1 MRLVDIEDL
10 KTLVETD
17 IWQLYEKHAMYMR
30 NKGYYTSTDRNFRF
44 FNGNQWDNAIVDKNV
59 ELIQINYI
67 KPIVKYK
74 VGVVTST
81 NYAIVYNSDN
91 FESQEFRTVAKQA
104 SDLLTKQAS
113 KVWEKNK
120 LDYYLK
126 KAVRKSAINGE
137 IIAYW
142 YWDEENSIPKLELKS
157 KVDVMYGNENDEDI
171 QNQPYILI
179 KRRST
184 VLNAK
189 EYARSKGVSEEKLLN
204 IHGDNFTQDESGDSS
219 KDEVDDMTAIVTF
232 LYKKDGTIH
241 FSESVKYVTITED
254 QDTGLAYY
262 PVAHLNW
269 EDQEGNARGIGEVE
283 QHIANQIEVNKTA
296 TRRAFIAKTIAYPYK
311 VVNEDKIQN
320 PEALNRVGATI
331 RIKDGSAE
339 DISKYFRITNPG
351 TISPDIANLQNE
363 LISISRE
370 LAGAGDMATG
380 QIQPDEASGKAILAV
395 QRASEQP
402 LNEQSANVLQFIE
415 DIGLIIFDMLK
426 TYVDELTVVNTIT
439 DAITGDVTE
448 ELITIPRQI
457 LEELKLS
464 IKIDVTPKSA
474 YDRYA
479 QESSIENLT
488 QSQLFLPQNQ
498 QLLEDYVSLLDD
510 DSTMPKSKLL
520 ELIKRRKERSQAI
533 EQMEMQAQQ
542 MKAQMEQQMASQMD
556 IEAISQMGNQIM
568 NQATQNM

>member
-1 MRLVDIEDL
+1 MDIEDL
-10 KTLVETD
+10 KTLIETD

-30 NKGYYTSTDRNFRF
+30 NKGYYSATDKNFSF
-44 FNGNQWDNAIVDKNV
+44 FNGDQWGQAIVGKNV

-81 NYAIVYNSDN
+81 NYAIIYNSDN
-91 FESQEFRTVAKQA
+91 FESQEFRTEAKRA
-104 SDLLTKQAS
+104 SELLTKEAS
-113 KVWEKNK
+113 KIWEKNK
-120 LDYYLK
+120 LDYKLK
-126 KAVRKSAINGE
+126 KAVRKAAINGE
-137 IIAYW
+137 IISYW
-142 YWDEENSIPKLELKS
+142 YWDEDIQMPKTELKS
-157 KVDVMYGNENDEDI
+157 KVDVMYGNENDDDI

-179 KRRST
+179 KRRSN
-184 VLNAK
+184 VINAR
-189 EYARSKGVSEEKLLN
+189 EYARSKGVKEEEILN
-204 IHGDNFTQDESGDSS
+204 IHGDNFTQDESGDSA
-219 KDEVDDMTAIVTF
+219 KDEVDDMTTIVTF

-241 FSESVKYVTITED
+241 FSESVKYVTITKD
-254 QDTGLAYY
+254 QDTGLTYY

-269 EDQEGNARGIGEVE
+269 EDCEGNARGIGEVE

-296 TRRAFIAKTIAYPYK
+296 TRRAFIGKNIAYPHP
-311 VVNEDKIQN
+311 VINEDKIQN
-320 PEALNRVGATI
+320 PEALNKVGTTI

-339 DISKYFRITNPG
+339 DISKYFRYTNPG
-351 TISPDIANLQNE
+351 SISPDIANLQNE
-363 LISISRE
+363 LISVSRE

-426 TYVDELTVVNTIT
+426 TYSDDLMVVDEST
-439 DAITGDVTE
+439 DAVTGEVVE
-448 ELITIPRQI
+448 NLVIIPKQI
-457 LEELKLS
+457 LETLKLN

-474 YDRYA
+474 FDKYA

-520 ELIKRRKERSQAI
+520 DLLKRRKERSKAI
-533 EQMEMQAQQ
+533 EQMELQAQQ
-542 MKAQMEQQMASQMD
+542 LKAQAQQNIANQRD
-556 IEAISQMGNQIM
+556 IEVISQMGNQMI
-568 NQATQNM
+568 NQATQM

>member
-1 MRLVDIEDL
+1 MDIDDL

-30 NKGYYTSTDRNFRF
+30 NKGYYSATDRNFRF
-44 FNGNQWDNAIVDKNV
+44 FNGNQWDNAIVGKNV

-81 NYAIVYNSDN
+81 NYAIIYNSDN
-91 FESQEFRTVAKQA
+91 FESQEFRTEAKRA
-104 SDLLTKQAS
+104 SELLTKEAS
-113 KVWEKNK
+113 KIWEKNK
-120 LDYYLK
+120 LDNRLK

-137 IIAYW
+137 VIVYW
-142 YWDEENSIPKLELKS
+142 YWDEETQMPKIELKS
-157 KVDVMYGNENDEDI
+157 KVDVMYGNENDDDI

-179 KRRST
+179 KRRSS
-184 VLNAK
+184 VINAR
-189 EYARSKGVSEEKLLN
+189 EYARSKGVKEEEILN

-219 KDEVDDMTAIVTF
+219 KDEVDDMTTIVTF

-241 FSESVKYVTITED
+241 FSESVKYVTITKD
-254 QDTGLAYY
+254 QDTGLTYY

-269 EDQEGNARGIGEVE
+269 EDCEGNARGIGEVE
-283 QHIANQIEVNKTA
+283 QHIDNQIEVNKTA
-296 TRRAFIAKTIAYPYK
+296 TRRAFIGKNIAYPHP
-311 VVNEDKIQN
+311 VINEDKIQN
-320 PEALNRVGATI
+320 PEALNKVGATI

-339 DISKYFRITNPG
+339 DISKYFRYTNPG
-351 TISPDIANLQNE
+351 SISPDIANLQSE
-363 LISISRE
+363 LISVSRE

-426 TYVDELTVVNTIT
+426 TYSDDLMVVDEST
-439 DAITGDVTE
+439 DAVTGEVVE
-448 ELITIPRQI
+448 NLVIIPKQI
-457 LEELKLS
+457 LETLKLN

-474 YDRYA
+474 FDKYA

-520 ELIKRRKERSQAI
+520 DLLKRRKERSKAI
-533 EQMEMQAQQ
+533 EQMELQAQQ
-542 MKAQMEQQMASQMD
+542 LKAQAQQNIANQQD
-556 IEAISQMGNQIM
+556 IEAISQMGNQMI
-568 NQATQNM
+568 NQATQM

>member
-1 MRLVDIEDL
+1 MDITDL
-10 KTLVETD
+10 KQLVETD

-44 FNGNQWDNAIVDKNV
+44 YNGNQWDNAIVDKNV
-59 ELIQINYI
+59 ELISINYI

-81 NYAIVYNSDN
+81 NYAIIYNSDN
-91 FESQEFRTVAKQA
+91 YESQEFRDVAKRA
-104 SDLLTKQAS
+104 SELLTKEAA
-113 KVWEKNK
+113 KIFEINK
-120 LDYYLK
+120 MDYKTK
-126 KAVRKSAINGE
+126 KAVRKAAINGE

-142 YWDEENSIPKLELKS
+142 YWNEEVNIPKIELKS
-157 KVDVMYGNENDEDI
+157 KVDVMYGNENDDDI
-171 QNQPYILI
+171 QSQPYILI
-179 KRRST
+179 KRRT
-184 VLNAK
+184 NVINAK
-189 EYARSKGVSEEKLLN
+189 EYARAKGVSEEEILN
-204 IHGDNFTQDESGDSS
+204 IHGDNYTQDESGDNS
-219 KDEVDDMTAIVTF
+219 KDEVDDMTTIVTF
-232 LYKKDGTIH
+232 LYKKDGTVH
-241 FSESVKYVTITED
+241 FSESVKYVTITKE
-254 QDTGLAYY
+254 QDTGLSYY

-269 EDQEGNARGIGEVE
+269 EDCEGNARGVGEVE

-311 VVNEDKIQN
+311 VINEDMIQN
-320 PEALNRVGATI
+320 PEALKRVGATI
-331 RIKDGSAE
+331 RIKDGSAS
-339 DISKYFRITNPG
+339 DISNYFRITNPG

-363 LISISRE
+363 LISVSRE

-415 DIGLIIFDMLK
+415 DNGLIIFDMLK
-426 TYVDELTVVNTIT
+426 TYS
-439 DAITGDVTE
+439 E
-448 ELITIPRQI
+448 ELIVLNDTVDAATGEVVEELIRIPQQI
-457 LEELKLS
+457 LESLKLN

-474 YDRYA
+474 FDKYA
-479 QESSIENLT
+479 QEASIENLT

-510 DSTMPKSKLL
+510 DSTMPKGKLL
-520 ELIKRRKERSQAI
+520 ELVKRRKERSQAI
-533 EQMEMQAQQ
+533 EEMELQAQQ
-542 MKAQMEQQMASQMD
+542 IKAQMQQQMANQQD
-556 IEAISQMGNQIM
+556 IEAISQMGNQMI

>member
-1 MRLVDIEDL
+1 MDIDDL
-10 KTLVETD
+10 KKLVETD

-30 NKGYYTSTDRNFRF
+30 NKGYYSATDRNFRF
-44 FNGNQWDNAIVDKNV
+44 FNGNQWDNAIVGKNV
-59 ELIQINYI
+59 ELIRINYI

-81 NYAIVYNSDN
+81 NYAIIYNSDN
-91 FESQEFRTVAKQA
+91 FESQEFRTEAKRA
-104 SDLLTKQAS
+104 SELLTKEAS
-113 KVWEKNK
+113 KIWEKNK
-120 LDYYLK
+120 LDNRLK

-137 IIAYW
+137 VIVYW
-142 YWDEENSIPKLELKS
+142 YWEEETQMPKIELKS
-157 KVDVMYGNENDEDI
+157 KVDVMYGNENDDDI

-179 KRRST
+179 KRRSS
-184 VLNAK
+184 VINAR
-189 EYARSKGVSEEKLLN
+189 EYARSKGVKEEEILN

-219 KDEVDDMTAIVTF
+219 KDEVDDMTTIVTF
-232 LYKKDGTIH
+232 LYKKEGTIH
-241 FSESVKYVTITED
+241 FSESVKYVTIIKD
-254 QDTGLAYY
+254 QDTGLTYY

-269 EDQEGNARGIGEVE
+269 EDCEGNARGIGEVE

-296 TRRAFIAKTIAYPYK
+296 TRRAFIGKNIAYPHP
-311 VVNEDKIQN
+311 VINEDKIQN
-320 PEALNRVGATI
+320 PEALNKVGATI

-339 DISKYFRITNPG
+339 DISKYFRYTNPG
-351 TISPDIANLQNE
+351 SISPDIANLQSE
-363 LISISRE
+363 LISVSRE

-415 DIGLIIFDMLK
+415 DIGLIIFDMIK
-426 TYVDELTVVNTIT
+426 TYSDDLMVVDEST
-439 DAITGDVTE
+439 DAVTGDVVE
-448 ELITIPRQI
+448 ELVVIPKQI
-457 LEELKLS
+457 LETLKLN

-474 YDRYA
+474 FDKYA

-520 ELIKRRKERSQAI
+520 ELLKRRRERSKAI
-533 EQMEMQAQQ
+533 EQMELQAQQ
-542 MKAQMEQQMASQMD
+542 LKAQAQQNIANQQD
-556 IEAISQMGNQIM
+556 IEAISQMGNQMI
-568 NQATQNM
+568 NQATQM

>member
-1 MRLVDIEDL
+1 MDIDDL

-30 NKGYYTSTDRNFRF
+30 NKGYYSATDRNFRF
-44 FNGNQWDNAIVDKNV
+44 FNGNQWDNAIVGKNV

-81 NYAIVYNSDN
+81 NYAIIYNSDN
-91 FESQEFRTVAKQA
+91 FESQEFRTEAKRA
-104 SDLLTKQAS
+104 SELLTKEAS
-113 KVWEKNK
+113 KIWEKNK
-120 LDYYLK
+120 LDNRLK

-137 IIAYW
+137 IISYW
-142 YWDEENSIPKLELKS
+142 YWDEEIQMPKTELKS
-157 KVDVMYGNENDEDI
+157 KVDVMYGNENDDDI

-179 KRRST
+179 KRRSN
-184 VLNAK
+184 VINAR
-189 EYARSKGVSEEKLLN
+189 EYARSKGVKEEEILN

-219 KDEVDDMTAIVTF
+219 KDEVDDMTTIVTF

-241 FSESVKYVTITED
+241 FSESVKYVTITKD
-254 QDTGLAYY
+254 QDTGLTYY

-269 EDQEGNARGIGEVE
+269 EDCEGNARGIGEVE

-296 TRRAFIAKTIAYPYK
+296 TRRAFIGKNIAYPHP
-311 VVNEDKIQN
+311 VINEDKIQN
-320 PEALNRVGATI
+320 PEALNKVGATI

-339 DISKYFRITNPG
+339 DISKYFRYTNPG
-351 TISPDIANLQNE
+351 SISPDIANLQNE
-363 LISISRE
+363 LISVSRE

-426 TYVDELTVVNTIT
+426 TYSDDLMVVDEST
-439 DAITGDVTE
+439 DAVTGEVVE
-448 ELITIPRQI
+448 NLVIIPKQI
-457 LEELKLS
+457 LETLKLN

-474 YDRYA
+474 FDKYA

-520 ELIKRRKERSQAI
+520 DLLKRRKERSKAI
-533 EQMEMQAQQ
+533 EQMELQAQQ
-542 MKAQMEQQMASQMD
+542 LKTQAQQNIANQQD
-556 IEAISQMGNQIM
+556 IEAISQMGNQMI
-568 NQATQNM
+568 NQATQM

>member
-1 MRLVDIEDL
+1 MDIDDL

-30 NKGYYTSTDRNFRF
+30 NKGYYSATDRNFRF
-44 FNGNQWDNAIVDKNV
+44 FNGNQWDNAIVGKNV

-81 NYAIVYNSDN
+81 NYAIIYNSDN
-91 FESQEFRTVAKQA
+91 FESQDFRTEAKRA
-104 SDLLTKQAS
+104 SELLTKEAS
-113 KVWEKNK
+113 KIWEKNK
-120 LDYYLK
+120 LDYKLK
-126 KAVRKSAINGE
+126 KTVRKSAINGE
-137 IIAYW
+137 AVVYW
-142 YWDEENSIPKLELKS
+142 YWDEETQMPKIELKS
-157 KVDVMYGNENDEDI
+157 KVDVMYGNENDDDI

-179 KRRST
+179 KRRSN
-184 VLNAK
+184 VINAR
-189 EYARSKGVSEEKLLN
+189 EYARSKGVSEEEILN

-219 KDEVDDMTAIVTF
+219 KDEVDDMTTIVTF

-241 FSESVKYVTITED
+241 FSESVKYVTITKE
-254 QDTGLAYY
+254 QDTGLIYY

-269 EDQEGNARGIGEVE
+269 EDCEGNARGIGEVE
-283 QHIANQIEVNKTA
+283 QHITNQIEVNKTA
-296 TRRAFIAKTIAYPYK
+296 TRRAFIGKNIAYPHP
-311 VVNEDKIQN
+311 VINEDKIQN
-320 PEALNRVGATI
+320 PEALNKVGATI

-339 DISKYFRITNPG
+339 DIGKYFRYTNPG
-351 TISPDIANLQNE
+351 SISPDIANLQSE
-363 LISISRE
+363 LISVSRE

-380 QIQPDEASGKAILAV
+380 QIKPDEASGKAILAV

-415 DIGLIIFDMLK
+415 DIGIIIFDMLK
-426 TYVDELTVVNTIT
+426 TYSDNLMVVDEST
-439 DAITGDVTE
+439 DSVTGDVVE
-448 ELITIPRQI
+448 EVVVIPKQI
-457 LEELKLS
+457 LETLKLN

-474 YDRYA
+474 FDKYA
-479 QESSIENLT
+479 QEASIENLT

-520 ELIKRRKERSQAI
+520 ELLKRRKERSQAI
-533 EQMEMQAQQ
+533 EQMELQAQQ
-542 MKAQMEQQMASQMD
+542 LMAQAQQDIANQQD
-556 IEAISQMGNQIM
+556 IEAISQIGNQMI
-568 NQATQNM
+568 NQATQTM

>member
-1 MRLVDIEDL
+1 MDIDDL
-10 KTLVETD
+10 KTLVKTD

-30 NKGYYTSTDRNFRF
+30 NKGYYSATDRNFRF
-44 FNGNQWDNAIVDKNV
+44 FNGNQWDNAIVGKNV

-81 NYAIVYNSDN
+81 NYAIIYNSDN
-91 FESQEFRTVAKQA
+91 FESQEFRTEAKRA
-104 SDLLTKQAS
+104 SELLTKEAS
-113 KVWEKNK
+113 KIWEKNK
-120 LDYYLK
+120 LDNRLK

-137 IIAYW
+137 VIVYW
-142 YWDEENSIPKLELKS
+142 YWDEETQMPKIELKS
-157 KVDVMYGNENDEDI
+157 KVDVMYGNENDDDI

-179 KRRST
+179 KRRSS
-184 VLNAK
+184 VINAR
-189 EYARSKGVSEEKLLN
+189 EYARSKGVKEEEILN
-204 IHGDNFTQDESGDSS
+204 IHGDNFTQDESGDSA

-241 FSESVKYVTITED
+241 FSESVKYVTITKD
-254 QDTGLAYY
+254 QDTGLTYY

-269 EDQEGNARGIGEVE
+269 EDCEGNARGIGEVE

-296 TRRAFIAKTIAYPYK
+296 TRRAFIGKNIAYPHP
-311 VVNEDKIQN
+311 VINEDKIQN
-320 PEALNRVGATI
+320 PEALNKVGATI

-339 DISKYFRITNPG
+339 DISKYFRYTNPG
-351 TISPDIANLQNE
+351 SISPDIANLQNE
-363 LISISRE
+363 LISVSRE

-380 QIQPDEASGKAILAV
+380 QIKPDEASGKAILAV

-426 TYVDELTVVNTIT
+426 TYSDDLMVVDEST
-439 DAITGDVTE
+439 DAVTGEVVE
-448 ELITIPRQI
+448 NLVIIPKQI
-457 LEELKLS
+457 LETLKLN

-474 YDRYA
+474 FDKYA

-520 ELIKRRKERSQAI
+520 DLLKRRKERSKAI
-533 EQMEMQAQQ
+533 EQMELQAQQ
-542 MKAQMEQQMASQMD
+542 LKAQAQQNIANQQD
-556 IEAISQMGNQIM
+556 IEAISQMGNQMI
-568 NQATQNM
+568 NQATQM

>member
-1 MRLVDIEDL
+1 MDIADL
-10 KTLVETD
+10 KQLVETD

-59 ELIQINYI
+59 ELISINYI

-81 NYAIVYNSDN
+81 NYAIIYNSDN
-91 FESQEFRTVAKQA
+91 YESQEFRDVAKRA
-104 SDLLTKQAS
+104 SELLTKEAA
-113 KVWEKNK
+113 KIFEINK
-120 LDYYLK
+120 MDYKTK
-126 KAVRKSAINGE
+126 KAVRKAAINGE

-142 YWDEENSIPKLELKS
+142 YWDEEANIPKIELKS
-157 KVDVMYGNENDEDI
+157 KVDVMYGNENDDDI
-171 QNQPYILI
+171 QSQPYILI
-179 KRRST
+179 KRRTS
-184 VLNAK
+184 VINAK
-189 EYARSKGVSEEKLLN
+189 EYARAKGVSEEEILN
-204 IHGDNFTQDESGDSS
+204 IHGDNYTQDESGDNA
-219 KDEVDDMTAIVTF
+219 KDEVDDMTTIVTF
-232 LYKKDGTIH
+232 IYKKDGTVH
-241 FSESVKYVTITED
+241 FSESVKYVTITKE
-254 QDTGLAYY
+254 QDTRLSYY

-269 EDQEGNARGIGEVE
+269 EDCEGNARGVGEVE

-311 VVNEDKIQN
+311 VINEDMIQN
-320 PEALNRVGATI
+320 PEALKRVGATI
-331 RIKDGSAE
+331 RIKDGSAS
-339 DISKYFRITNPG
+339 DIGNYFRITNPG

-363 LISISRE
+363 LISVSRE

-380 QIQPDEASGKAILAV
+380 QIKPDEASGKAILAV

-415 DIGLIIFDMLK
+415 DNGLIIFDMLK
-426 TYVDELTVVNTIT
+426 TYSDELTILNETIDAATGEVV
-439 DAITGDVTE
+439 E
-448 ELITIPRQI
+448 ELITIPQQI
-457 LEELKLS
+457 LESLKLN

-474 YDRYA
+474 FDKYA
-479 QESSIENLT
+479 QEASIENLT
-488 QSQLFLPQNQ
+488 QSQLFLPQNG

-533 EQMEMQAQQ
+533 EQMELQAQQ
-542 MKAQMEQQMASQMD
+542 IKAQMQQEMANQQD
-556 IEAISQMGNQIM
+556 IEAISQTGNEMI
-568 NQATQNM
+568 NQVTQNM

>member
-1 MRLVDIEDL
+1 MDITDL
-10 KTLVETD
+10 KQLVETD

-44 FNGNQWDNAIVDKNV
+44 YNGNQWDNAIVDKNV
-59 ELIQINYI
+59 ELISINYI

-81 NYAIVYNSDN
+81 NYAIIYNSDN
-91 FESQEFRTVAKQA
+91 YESQEFRDVAKRA
-104 SDLLTKQAS
+104 SELLTKEAA
-113 KVWEKNK
+113 KIFEINK
-120 LDYYLK
+120 MDYKTK
-126 KAVRKSAINGE
+126 KAVRKAAINGE

-142 YWDEENSIPKLELKS
+142 YWDEEANIPKIELKS
-157 KVDVMYGNENDEDI
+157 KVDVMYGNENDDDI
-171 QNQPYILI
+171 QSQPYILI
-179 KRRST
+179 KRRTS
-184 VLNAK
+184 VINAK
-189 EYARSKGVSEEKLLN
+189 EYARAKGVSEEEILN
-204 IHGDNFTQDESGDSS
+204 IHGDNYTQDESGDNA
-219 KDEVDDMTAIVTF
+219 KDEVDDMTTIVTF
-232 LYKKDGTIH
+232 IYKKDGTVH
-241 FSESVKYVTITED
+241 FSESVKYVTITKE
-254 QDTGLAYY
+254 QDTRLSYY

-269 EDQEGNARGIGEVE
+269 EDCEGNARGVGEVE

-311 VVNEDKIQN
+311 VINEDMIQN

-331 RIKDGSAE
+331 RIKDGSAS
-339 DISKYFRITNPG
+339 DIGNYFRITNPG

-363 LISISRE
+363 LISVSRE

-380 QIQPDEASGKAILAV
+380 QIKPDEASGKAILAV

-415 DIGLIIFDMLK
+415 DNGLIIFDMLK
-426 TYVDELTVVNTIT
+426 TYSEELVILNDTI
-439 DAITGDVTE
+439 DAATGDVVE
-448 ELITIPRQI
+448 ELITIPQQI
-457 LEELKLS
+457 LESLKLN

-474 YDRYA
+474 FDKYA
-479 QESSIENLT
+479 QEASIENLT

-533 EQMEMQAQQ
+533 EQMELQAQQ
-542 MKAQMEQQMASQMD
+542 IKAQMQQQMANQQD
-556 IEAISQMGNQIM
+556 IEAISQMGNQMI

>member
-1 MRLVDIEDL
+1 MDIDDVKIL
-10 KTLVETD
+10 TETD
-17 IWQLYEKHAMYMR
+17 IWNLYEKHAMYMR
-30 NKGYYTSTDRNFRF
+30 NKGYYASTDMNFRF
-44 FNGNQWDNAIVDKNV
+44 FNKNQWDNAIVDKNV

-81 NYAIVYNSDN
+81 NYAIIYNTDN
-91 FESQEFRTVAKQA
+91 FESQDFREIAKKA
-104 SDLLTKQAS
+104 CELLTKMAS
-113 KVWEKNK
+113 KIWEKNK
-120 LDYYLK
+120 MDYKLK
-126 KAVRKSAINGE
+126 KTVRKSAINGE
-137 IIAYW
+137 AISYW
-142 YWDEENSIPKLELKS
+142 YWDEEQQIPIVELKS
-157 KVDVMYGNENDEDI
+157 KVDIMYGNENDDEI

-179 KRRST
+179 KRRVS
-184 VLNAK
+184 VINAK
-189 EYARSKGVSEEKLLN
+189 EYARQKGLSEEEILN
-204 IHGDNFTQDESGDSS
+204 IHGDNYTQDESGEDA
-219 KDEVDDMTAIVTF
+219 KEEVDDMTTIITL
-232 LYKKDGTIH
+232 LYKKDGTVH

-254 QDTGLAYY
+254 EDTQLSYY
-262 PVAHLNW
+262 PLAHLNW
-269 EDQEGNARGIGEVE
+269 EDCEGNARGIGEVE
-283 QHIANQIEVNKTA
+283 QHISNQIEVNKTA
-296 TRRAFIAKTIAYPYK
+296 TRRAFIAKTIAYPFK

-320 PEALNRVGATI
+320 PEALNKVGSTI

-363 LISISRE
+363 LITVSRE

-380 QIQPDEASGKAILAV
+380 QIKPDEASGKAILAV

-415 DIGLIIFDMLK
+415 DNGIIIFDILK
-426 TYVDELTVVNTIT
+426 TYSENLSVVDDIT
-439 DAITGDVTE
+439 DSVTGEVSE
-448 ELITIPRQI
+448 ELIVIPKEV
-457 LEELKLS
+457 LDSLKLN

-474 YDRYA
+474 FDRYA

-520 ELIKRRKERSQAI
+520 ELLKRRRERTAAI
-533 EQMEMQAQQ
+533 EQMERQAQQ
-542 MKAQMEQQMASQMD
+542 LKAEAQKQMSSQMD
-556 IEAISQMGNQIM
+556 IEAISQMGNQMI
-568 NQATQNM
+568 NQATQTM

>member
-1 MRLVDIEDL
+1 MDIEDL

-17 IWQLYEKHAMYMR
+17 IWQLYEKHTMYMR

-142 YWDEENSIPKLELKS
+142 YWDEENSIPRIELKS

-189 EYARSKGVSEEKLLN
+189 EYAKSKGVSEEQLLN

-219 KDEVDDMTAIVTF
+219 KEEVDDMTTIVTF

-254 QDTGLAYY
+254 QDTGLTYY
-262 PVAHLNW
+262 PAAHLNW

-296 TRRAFIAKTIAYPYK
+296 TRRAFIAKAIAYPYK

-339 DISKYFRITNPG
+339 DITKYFRITNPG

-363 LISISRE
+363 LITVSRE

-380 QIQPDEASGKAILAV
+380 QIKPDEASGKAILAV

-426 TYVDELTVVNTIT
+426 TYANELTVVNTAT
-439 DAITGDVTE
+439 DAITGEVTE
-448 ELITIPRQI
+448 ELVTIPKQI

-488 QSQLFLPQNQ
+488 QSMLFLPQNQ

-542 MKAQMEQQMASQMD
+542 MKAQAEQQMANQMD
-556 IEAISQMGNQIM
+556 IEAISQMGNQMM
-568 NQATQNM
+568 NQATQNV

>member
-1 MRLVDIEDL
+1 MDIDDVKIL
-10 KTLVETD
+10 TETD
-17 IWQLYEKHAMYMR
+17 IWNLYEKHAMYMR
-30 NKGYYTSTDRNFRF
+30 NKGYYTSTDMNFRF
-44 FNGNQWDNAIVDKNV
+44 FNKNQWDNAIVDKNV

-81 NYAIVYNSDN
+81 NYAIIYNTDN
-91 FESQEFRTVAKQA
+91 FESQDFREIAKKA
-104 SDLLTKQAS
+104 CELLTKMAS
-113 KVWEKNK
+113 KIWEKNK
-120 LDYYLK
+120 MDYKLK
-126 KAVRKSAINGE
+126 KTVRKSAINGE
-137 IIAYW
+137 AISYW
-142 YWDEENSIPKLELKS
+142 YWDEEQQIPIVELKS
-157 KVDVMYGNENDEDI
+157 KVDIMYGNENDDEI

-179 KRRST
+179 KRRVS
-184 VLNAK
+184 VINAK
-189 EYARSKGVSEEKLLN
+189 EYARQKGLSEEEILN
-204 IHGDNFTQDESGDSS
+204 IHGDNYTQDESGEDA
-219 KDEVDDMTAIVTF
+219 KEEVDDMTTIITL
-232 LYKKDGTIH
+232 LYKKDGTVH

-254 QDTGLAYY
+254 EDTQLSYY
-262 PVAHLNW
+262 PLAHLNW
-269 EDQEGNARGIGEVE
+269 EDCEGNARGIGEVE
-283 QHIANQIEVNKTA
+283 QHISNQIEVNKTA
-296 TRRAFIAKTIAYPYK
+296 TRRAFIAKTIAYPFK

-320 PEALNRVGATI
+320 PEALNRVGSTI

-363 LISISRE
+363 LITVSRE

-380 QIQPDEASGKAILAV
+380 QIKPDEASGKAILAV

-415 DIGLIIFDMLK
+415 DNGIIIFDILK
-426 TYVDELTVVNTIT
+426 TYSENLSVVDDIT
-439 DAITGDVTE
+439 DSVTGEVSE
-448 ELITIPRQI
+448 ELIVIPKEV
-457 LEELKLS
+457 LDSLKLN

-474 YDRYA
+474 FDRYA

-520 ELIKRRKERSQAI
+520 ELLKRRRERTAAI
-533 EQMEMQAQQ
+533 EQMERQAQQ
-542 MKAQMEQQMASQMD
+542 LKAEAQKQMSSQMD
-556 IEAISQMGNQIM
+556 IEAISQMGNQMI
-568 NQATQNM
+568 NQATQTM

>member
-1 MRLVDIEDL
+1 MDITDL
-10 KTLVETD
+10 KQLVETD

-44 FNGNQWDNAIVDKNV
+44 YNGNQWDNAIVDKNV
-59 ELIQINYI
+59 ELISINYI

-81 NYAIVYNSDN
+81 NYAIIYNSDN
-91 FESQEFRTVAKQA
+91 YESQEFRDVAKRA
-104 SDLLTKQAS
+104 SELLTKEAA
-113 KVWEKNK
+113 KIFEINK
-120 LDYYLK
+120 MDYKTK
-126 KAVRKSAINGE
+126 KAVRKAAINGE

-142 YWDEENSIPKLELKS
+142 YWDEEANIPKIELKS
-157 KVDVMYGNENDEDI
+157 KVDVMYGNENDDDI
-171 QNQPYILI
+171 QSQPYILI
-179 KRRST
+179 KRRTS
-184 VLNAK
+184 VINAK
-189 EYARSKGVSEEKLLN
+189 EYARAKGVSEEEILN
-204 IHGDNFTQDESGDSS
+204 IHGDNYTQDESGDNA
-219 KDEVDDMTAIVTF
+219 KDEVDDMTTIVTF
-232 LYKKDGTIH
+232 IYKKDGTVH
-241 FSESVKYVTITED
+241 FSESVKYVTITKE
-254 QDTGLAYY
+254 QDTRLSYY

-269 EDQEGNARGIGEVE
+269 EDCEGNARGVGEVE

-311 VVNEDKIQN
+311 VINEDMIQN
-320 PEALNRVGATI
+320 PEALNCVGATI
-331 RIKDGSAE
+331 RIKDGSAS
-339 DISKYFRITNPG
+339 DIGNYFRITNPG

-363 LISISRE
+363 LISVSRE

-380 QIQPDEASGKAILAV
+380 QIKPDEASGKAILAV

-415 DIGLIIFDMLK
+415 DNGLIIFDMLK
-426 TYVDELTVVNTIT
+426 TYSEELVILNDTIDAATGEVV
-439 DAITGDVTE
+439 E
-448 ELITIPRQI
+448 ELITIPQQI
-457 LEELKLS
+457 LELLKLN

-474 YDRYA
+474 FDKYA
-479 QESSIENLT
+479 QEASIENLT

-533 EQMEMQAQQ
+533 EQMELQAQQ
-542 MKAQMEQQMASQMD
+542 IKAQMQQQMANQQD
-556 IEAISQMGNQIM
+556 IEAISQMGNQMM